1 MVTGW
6 FVGCN
11 NSPTL
16 SADYADFADF
26 FNLGNLQC
34 LRIAFDL
41 SFLKQIFSRENLWAL
56 LLCLILIALVIFTA
70 DSSPTWIYQ
79 GF

>member
-1 MVTGW
+1 MK
-6 FVGCN
+6 
-11 NSPTL
+11 
-16 SADYADFADF
+16 
-26 FNLGNLQC
+26 
-34 LRIAFDL
+34 RIYQA
-41 SFLKQIFSRENLWAL
+41 IFIRENLLAL